1 MAKKKV
7 VKDALVEEE
16 KVKKAKKEE
25 VVEEVKT
32 TKEESKKVE
41 KKEKVKKEKVKKEK
55 KDGFF
60 RNMYKELKKVSW
72 PGAGEVFKYSFA
84 VLVFCLIFIGF
95 FKLVE
100 LLSAFLKTVVS

>member
-84 VLVFCLIFIGF
+84 VLVFCLIFVGF

>member
-16 KVKKAKKEE
+16 KVKKAKKE
-25 VVEEVKT
+25 VVEEVKSKT
-32 TKEESKKVE
+32 EESKKVE
-41 KKEKVKKEKVKKEK
+41 KKEKVKKEKTKKEK

-60 RNMYKELKKVSW
+60 RSMYKELKKVSW
-72 PGAGEVFKYSFA
+72 PSIGEVFKYSFA

-100 LLSAFLKTVVS
+100 LLAAFLKAMVS